1 MLVLHWGFGRM
12 ECKKKLTTLERI
24 TFAAAV
30 ILFIAIQIA
39 LVGVIQ
45 ISLYLGEMTAVAI
58 SLTAMIWTY
67 FKFCEVEN

>member
-1 MLVLHWGFGRM
+1 M

-30 ILFIAIQIA
+30 ILFITIQIA
-39 LVGVIQ
+39 LVGVMK

>member
-1 MLVLHWGFGRM
+1 M

-39 LVGVIQ
+39 LVGVMK
-45 ISLYLGEMTAVAI
+45 ISLYLEEMTAVAI

>member
-1 MLVLHWGFGRM
+1 M
-12 ECKKKLTTLERI
+12 ECKKKQMLSSPELLAT
-24 TFAAAV
+24 AV